1 VIVRGTVTGA
11 AVAHL
16 HVLFAVRATSATV
29 LVHGRAVPAVDVDE
43 ETRCAHYG
51 TERDVVAIR
60 LPCCGTF
67 YPCHLCHAAVADHD
81 AERWPIDRRGEPA
94 VLCGA
99 WGAEVAIQEYLG
111 VTGCP
116 ACETRFNPGCA
127 DHYGRYVETTADAGE
142 DA

>member
-1 VIVRGTVTGA
+1 MTVRGTVTGA
-11 AVAHL
+11 AVARL
-16 HVLFAVRATSATV
+16 RVLFAVRATSATV
-29 LVHGRAVPAVDVDE
+29 LVHGRMVPGVDVDE

-60 LPCCGTF
+60 LPCCDTF

-99 WGAEVAIQEYLG
+99 WGAEVAIKEYLG

-127 DHYGRYVETTADAGE
+127 DHSGRYLETTADAAE
-142 DA
+142 DS

>member
-51 TERDVVAIR
+51 IERDIVAIR
-60 LPCCGTF
+60 VSLLRYLLPLSPVSRRGRR
-67 YPCHLCHAAVADHD
+67 PRRPAVAH
-81 AERWPIDRRGEPA
+81 RPPRGA
-94 VLCGA
+94 GGGVWRLR
-99 WGAEVAIQEYLG
+99 AEVAIQEYLG

-127 DHYGRYVETTADAGE
+127 DHYGRYVETTAHAGE